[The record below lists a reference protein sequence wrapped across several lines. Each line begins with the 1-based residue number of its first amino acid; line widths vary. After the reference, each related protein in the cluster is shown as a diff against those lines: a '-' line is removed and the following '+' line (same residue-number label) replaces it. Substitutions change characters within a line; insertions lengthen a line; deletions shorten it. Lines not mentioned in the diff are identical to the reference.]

1 MAYKMCIT
9 KSACIYTF
17 FKVVPGQENRGVVMS
32 TNCSAVAYT
41 GEACRDE
48 LLAQQ
53 SCLMGRDIDGGEEIH
68 SPQTTSQVELEIQA
82 RQLLTVGLPLVQPS
96 AECEAVL
103 RPFLCLFMFGLC
115 DSDSGQVY
123 QPSFNECVTLTTE
136 TCAREWQTALTIFGQ
151 ERLPDCGVLPGE
163 IVLCEVT
170 SGMYNI
176 IASFTLIPNE
186 FVCPEGMCRQTA
198 FVVYSSWIYGACMY
212 CIWLAVSDSGG
223 HPHRWFRRLCLPV

>member
-1 MAYKMCIT
+1 MRLHFC
-9 KSACIYTF
+9 
-17 FKVVPGQENRGVVMS
+17 KVVPGQENINSTGIVMPM
-32 TNCSAVAYT
+32 NCSAVAYT

-48 LLAQQ
+48 LLVQQ
-53 SCLMGRDIDGGEEIH
+53 SCLMGRDSGEEIH
-68 SPQTTSQVELEIQA
+68 IPQATSQEELEIQA

-151 ERLPDCGVLPGE
+151 ERLPDCGILPAE

-176 IASFTLIPNE
+176 IASFTISPNE
-186 FVCPEGMCRQTA
+186 FVCPEGMCRQT
-198 FVVYSSWIYGACMY
+198 V
-212 CIWLAVSDSGG
+212 L
-223 HPHRWFRRLCLPV
+223 